1 MKIFALII
9 YCLILKESINK
20 IIPFDLQNGIKYIGV
35 NDHYEHYHATIEGP
49 NPVPNGAAYNS
60 YVIIDDKILIIDG
73 IHEFYQ
79 KIWLENLQRALEGRK
94 PDFLLI
100 QHMEPDHS
108 DNILDVLKLYPD
120 IKIVASSTAFKMME
134 NYLNFDL
141 SKNSLVVK
149 EGDKLELGN
158 HILNFIEAPM
168 VHWPEVIITYASLT
182 KTLFTS
188 DSFSR
193 FGTDEKDEP
202 WEDEARRFYFGV
214 LGKYGSHVQSF
225 IQKISKFEI
234 KNILPSHGQIL
245 NQNIA
250 HYISF
255 YDKWSKYTPE
265 EDGVVIVYS
274 TVYGHTKVAVD
285 ILIEK
290 LKSLGVK
297 FIVHNLSFSHVSQVV
312 ADSFKYSKL
321 VIASVTYHDG
331 IYPFVRIFVNNLI
344 SKNYQSRKVSII
356 ENYSWKP
363 NKGAVLTQ
371 KFKECKNLVLPKEII
386 SIRSKVKDND
396 IEKLNKLAIELAKKN

>member
-1 MKIFALII
+1 MILILFIVLNLLTINICKKERIVDNGIINIGINDKNLKTYEDQFPLSKGMSFNSFLII
-9 YCLILKESINK
+9 DE
-20 IIPFDLQNGIKYIGV
+20 
-35 NDHYEHYHATIEGP
+35 
-49 NPVPNGAAYNS
+49 
-60 YVIIDDKILIIDG
+60 KILIVDG
-73 IHEFYQ
+73 VGKKY
-79 KIWLENLQRALEGRK
+79 ENEWMENIQNSLEGRE
-94 PDFLLI
+94 PDFILI
-100 QHMEPDHS
+100 QHMEPDS
-108 DNILDVLKLYPD
+108 IESINTLVKKYSK
-120 IKIVASSTAFKMME
+120 IKIVSSKKSFNMIKK
-134 NYLNFDL
+134 YL
-141 SKNSLVVK
+141 KNDFSEIRLEVK
-149 EGDKLELGN
+149 EGDKLELGK

-168 VHWPEVIITYASLT
+168 VHWPEVIITYDSLT

-225 IQKISKFEI
+225 IQKISKLEI

>member
-1 MKIFALII
+1 MILILFIVLNLLTINICKKERIVENGIINIGINDKNLKTYEDQFPLSKGMSFNSFLII
-9 YCLILKESINK
+9 DE
-20 IIPFDLQNGIKYIGV
+20 
-35 NDHYEHYHATIEGP
+35 
-49 NPVPNGAAYNS
+49 
-60 YVIIDDKILIIDG
+60 KILIVDG
-73 IHEFYQ
+73 VGKKY
-79 KIWLENLQRALEGRK
+79 ENEWMENIQNSLEGRE
-94 PDFLLI
+94 PDFILI
-100 QHMEPDHS
+100 QHMEPDS
-108 DNILDVLKLYPD
+108 IESINTLVKKYSK
-120 IKIVASSTAFKMME
+120 IKIVSSKKSFNMIKK
-134 NYLNFDL
+134 YL
-141 SKNSLVVK
+141 KNDFSQNRLEVK
-149 EGDKLELGN
+149 EGDKLELGK
-158 HILNFIEAPM
+158 HILFFIEAPM
-168 VHWPEVIITYASLT
+168 VHWPEVIITYDSLT

>member
-1 MKIFALII
+1 MILILFIVLNLLTISICKKERIVENGIINIGINDKNLKTYEDQFPLSKGMSFNSFLII
-9 YCLILKESINK
+9 DE
-20 IIPFDLQNGIKYIGV
+20 
-35 NDHYEHYHATIEGP
+35 
-49 NPVPNGAAYNS
+49 
-60 YVIIDDKILIIDG
+60 KILIVDG
-73 IHEFYQ
+73 VGKKY
-79 KIWLENLQRALEGRK
+79 ENEWMENIQNSLEGRE
-94 PDFLLI
+94 PDFILI
-100 QHMEPDHS
+100 QHMEPDS
-108 DNILDVLKLYPD
+108 IESINTLVKKYSK
-120 IKIVASSTAFKMME
+120 IKIVSSKKSFNMIKK
-134 NYLNFDL
+134 YLKNDF
-141 SKNSLVVK
+141 SKNKLEVK

-168 VHWPEVIITYASLT
+168 VHWPEVIITYDSLT

-214 LGKYGSHVQSF
+214 LGKYGSFVQSF

>member
-1 MKIFALII
+1 MILILFIVLNLLTINICKKERIVENGIINIGINDKNLKTYEDQFPLSKGMSFNSFLII
-9 YCLILKESINK
+9 DE
-20 IIPFDLQNGIKYIGV
+20 
-35 NDHYEHYHATIEGP
+35 
-49 NPVPNGAAYNS
+49 
-60 YVIIDDKILIIDG
+60 KILIVDG
-73 IHEFYQ
+73 VGKKY
-79 KIWLENLQRALEGRK
+79 ENEWMENIQNSLEGRE
-94 PDFLLI
+94 PDFILI
-100 QHMEPDHS
+100 QHMEPDS
-108 DNILDVLKLYPD
+108 IESINTLVKKYSK
-120 IKIVASSTAFKMME
+120 IKIVSSKKSFNMIKK
-134 NYLNFDL
+134 YL
-141 SKNSLVVK
+141 KNDFSEIRLEVK
-149 EGDKLELGN
+149 EGDKLELGK
-158 HILNFIEAPM
+158 HILFFIEAPM
-168 VHWPEVIITYASLT
+168 VHWPEVIITYDSLT

-214 LGKYGSHVQSF
+214 LGKYGSFVQSF

-331 IYPFVRIFVNNLI
+331 MYPFVRIFVNNLI

>member
-1 MKIFALII
+1 MILILFIVLNLLTINICKKERIVENGIINIGINDKNLKTYEDQFPLSKGMSFNSFLII
-9 YCLILKESINK
+9 DE
-20 IIPFDLQNGIKYIGV
+20 
-35 NDHYEHYHATIEGP
+35 
-49 NPVPNGAAYNS
+49 
-60 YVIIDDKILIIDG
+60 KILIVDG
-73 IHEFYQ
+73 VGKKY
-79 KIWLENLQRALEGRK
+79 ENEWMENIQNSLEGRE
-94 PDFLLI
+94 PDFILI
-100 QHMEPDHS
+100 QHMEPDS
-108 DNILDVLKLYPD
+108 IESINTLVKKYSK
-120 IKIVASSTAFKMME
+120 IKIVSSKKSFNMIKK
-134 NYLNFDL
+134 YL
-141 SKNSLVVK
+141 KNDFSQNRLEVK

-168 VHWPEVIITYASLT
+168 VHWPEVIITYDSLT

-225 IQKISKFEI
+225 IQKISKLEI
-234 KNILPSHGQIL
+234 KNIFPSHGQIL

>member
-1 MKIFALII
+1 MILILFIVLNLLTINICKKERIVENGIINIGINDKNLKTYEDQFPLSKGMSFNSFLII
-9 YCLILKESINK
+9 DE
-20 IIPFDLQNGIKYIGV
+20 
-35 NDHYEHYHATIEGP
+35 
-49 NPVPNGAAYNS
+49 
-60 YVIIDDKILIIDG
+60 KILIVDG
-73 IHEFYQ
+73 VGKKY
-79 KIWLENLQRALEGRK
+79 ENEWMENIQNSLEGRE
-94 PDFLLI
+94 PDFILI
-100 QHMEPDHS
+100 QHMEPDS
-108 DNILDVLKLYPD
+108 IESINTLVKKYSK
-120 IKIVASSTAFKMME
+120 IKIVSSKKSFNMIKK
-134 NYLNFDL
+134 YL
-141 SKNSLVVK
+141 KNDFSEIRLEVK
-149 EGDKLELGN
+149 EGDKLELGK
-158 HILNFIEAPM
+158 HILFFIEAPM
-168 VHWPEVIITYASLT
+168 VHWPEVIITYDSLT

-214 LGKYGSHVQSF
+214 LGKYGSFVQSF

>member
-1 MKIFALII
+1 MILILFIVLNLLTISICKKERIVENGIINIGINDKNLKTYEDQFPLSKGMSFNSFLII
-9 YCLILKESINK
+9 DE
-20 IIPFDLQNGIKYIGV
+20 
-35 NDHYEHYHATIEGP
+35 
-49 NPVPNGAAYNS
+49 
-60 YVIIDDKILIIDG
+60 KILIVDG
-73 IHEFYQ
+73 VGKKY
-79 KIWLENLQRALEGRK
+79 ENEWMENIQNSLEGRE
-94 PDFLLI
+94 PDFILI
-100 QHMEPDHS
+100 QHMEPDS
-108 DNILDVLKLYPD
+108 IESINTLVKKYSK
-120 IKIVASSTAFKMME
+120 IKIVSSKKSFNMIKK
-134 NYLNFDL
+134 YL
-141 SKNSLVVK
+141 KNDFSQNRLEVK

-168 VHWPEVIITYASLT
+168 VHWPEVIITYDSLT

-214 LGKYGSHVQSF
+214 LGKYGSFVQSF

>member
-1 MKIFALII
+1 MILILFIVLNLLTINICKKERIVENGIINIGINDKNLKTYEDQFPLSKGMSFNSFLII
-9 YCLILKESINK
+9 DE
-20 IIPFDLQNGIKYIGV
+20 
-35 NDHYEHYHATIEGP
+35 
-49 NPVPNGAAYNS
+49 
-60 YVIIDDKILIIDG
+60 KILIVDG
-73 IHEFYQ
+73 VGKKY
-79 KIWLENLQRALEGRK
+79 ENEWMENIQNSLEGRE
-94 PDFLLI
+94 PDFILI
-100 QHMEPDHS
+100 QHMEPDS
-108 DNILDVLKLYPD
+108 IESINTLVKKYSK
-120 IKIVASSTAFKMME
+120 IKIVSSKKSFNMIKK
-134 NYLNFDL
+134 YL
-141 SKNSLVVK
+141 KNDFSQNRLEVK
-149 EGDKLELGN
+149 EGDKLELGK

-168 VHWPEVIITYASLT
+168 VHWPEVIITYDSLT

-214 LGKYGSHVQSF
+214 LGKYGSFVQSF

>member
-168 VHWPEVIITYASLT
+168 VHWPEVIITYDSLT

-188 DSFSR
+188 DSFGK
-193 FGTDEKDEP
+193 FGANDIDEP
-202 WEDEARRFYFGV
+202 WEDEARRFYFGI
-214 LGKYGSHVQSF
+214 LGKFGQHVQF
-225 IQKISKFEI
+225 LIQKISKLEI
-234 KNILPSHGQIL
+234 KNIFPSHGQIL
-245 NQNIA
+245 TENIPY
-250 HYISF
+250 YISF
-255 YDKWSKYTPE
+255 YDKWSKYIPE
-265 EDGVVIVYS
+265 EKGVVIVYS
-274 TVYGHTKVAVD
+274 SVYGHTKEAVD
-285 ILIEK
+285 KLSEK
-290 LKSLGVK
+290 LKSLGIKYIIYNVSTNHWTK
-297 FIVHNLSFSHVSQVV
+297 MLSDTFRYNSLILASVMIDDDISPAMREFIEIILSFNYQNRKVGFMENGSWNRRGNKIMKSMLKDCKNLSFYKNEVSIDISLDENSISQ
-312 ADSFKYSKL
+312 
-321 VIASVTYHDG
+321 I
-331 IYPFVRIFVNNLI
+331 NNL
-344 SKNYQSRKVSII
+344 KNEI
-356 ENYSWKP
+356 
-363 NKGAVLTQ
+363 
-371 KFKECKNLVLPKEII
+371 FKN
-386 SIRSKVKDND
+386 
-396 IEKLNKLAIELAKKN
+396 

>member
-1 MKIFALII
+1 MILILFIVLNLLTINICKKERIVENGIINIGINDKNLKTYEDQFPLSKGMSFNSFLII
-9 YCLILKESINK
+9 DE
-20 IIPFDLQNGIKYIGV
+20 
-35 NDHYEHYHATIEGP
+35 
-49 NPVPNGAAYNS
+49 
-60 YVIIDDKILIIDG
+60 KILIVDG
-73 IHEFYQ
+73 VGKKY
-79 KIWLENLQRALEGRK
+79 ENEWMENIQNSLEGRE
-94 PDFLLI
+94 PDFILI
-100 QHMEPDHS
+100 QHMEPDS
-108 DNILDVLKLYPD
+108 IESINTLVKKYSK
-120 IKIVASSTAFKMME
+120 IKIVSSKKSFNMIKK
-134 NYLNFDL
+134 YL
-141 SKNSLVVK
+141 KNDFSQNRLEVK

-168 VHWPEVIITYASLT
+168 VHWPEVIITYDSLT

-214 LGKYGSHVQSF
+214 LGKYGSFVQSF

>member
-1 MKIFALII
+1 MILILFIVLNLLTISICKKERIVENGIINIGINDKNLKTYEDQFPLSKGMSFNSFLII
-9 YCLILKESINK
+9 DE
-20 IIPFDLQNGIKYIGV
+20 
-35 NDHYEHYHATIEGP
+35 
-49 NPVPNGAAYNS
+49 
-60 YVIIDDKILIIDG
+60 KILIVDG
-73 IHEFYQ
+73 VGKKY
-79 KIWLENLQRALEGRK
+79 ENEWMENIQNSLEGRE
-94 PDFLLI
+94 PDFILI
-100 QHMEPDHS
+100 QHMEPDS
-108 DNILDVLKLYPD
+108 IESINTLVKKYSK
-120 IKIVASSTAFKMME
+120 IKIVSSKKSFNMIKK
-134 NYLNFDL
+134 YL
-141 SKNSLVVK
+141 KNDFSQNRLEVK
-149 EGDKLELGN
+149 EGDKLELGK

-168 VHWPEVIITYASLT
+168 VHWPEVIITYDSLT

-214 LGKYGSHVQSF
+214 LGKYGSFVQSF

>member
-1 MKIFALII
+1 MILILFIVLNLLTISICKKERIVENGIINIGINDKNLKTYEDQFPLSKGMSFNSFLII
-9 YCLILKESINK
+9 DE
-20 IIPFDLQNGIKYIGV
+20 
-35 NDHYEHYHATIEGP
+35 
-49 NPVPNGAAYNS
+49 
-60 YVIIDDKILIIDG
+60 KILIVDG
-73 IHEFYQ
+73 VGKKY
-79 KIWLENLQRALEGRK
+79 ENEWMENIQNSLEGRE
-94 PDFLLI
+94 PDFILI
-100 QHMEPDHS
+100 QHMEPDS
-108 DNILDVLKLYPD
+108 IESINTLVKKYSK
-120 IKIVASSTAFKMME
+120 IKIVSSKKSFNMIKK
-134 NYLNFDL
+134 YL
-141 SKNSLVVK
+141 KNDFSQNRLEVK
-149 EGDKLELGN
+149 EGDKLELGK
-158 HILNFIEAPM
+158 HILFFIEAPM
-168 VHWPEVIITYASLT
+168 VHWPEVIITYDSLT

-214 LGKYGSHVQSF
+214 LGKYGSFVQSF

-396 IEKLNKLAIELAKKN
+396 IENLNKLAIELEKRN

>member
-1 MKIFALII
+1 MILILFIVLNLLTISICKKERIVENGIINIGINDKNLKTYEDQFPLSKGMSFNSFLII
-9 YCLILKESINK
+9 DE
-20 IIPFDLQNGIKYIGV
+20 
-35 NDHYEHYHATIEGP
+35 
-49 NPVPNGAAYNS
+49 
-60 YVIIDDKILIIDG
+60 KILIVDG
-73 IHEFYQ
+73 VGKKY
-79 KIWLENLQRALEGRK
+79 ENEWMENVQNSLEGRE
-94 PDFLLI
+94 PDFILI
-100 QHMEPDHS
+100 QHMEPDS
-108 DNILDVLKLYPD
+108 IESINTLVKKYSK
-120 IKIVASSTAFKMME
+120 IKIVSSKKSFNMIKK
-134 NYLNFDL
+134 YLKNDF
-141 SKNSLVVK
+141 SKNKLEVK
-149 EGDKLELGN
+149 EGDKLELGK

-168 VHWPEVIITYASLT
+168 VHWPEVIITYDSLT

-214 LGKYGSHVQSF
+214 LGKYGSFVQSF

-265 EDGVVIVYS
+265 EDGVVIAYS

-396 IEKLNKLAIELAKKN
+396 IENLNKLAIELEKRN

>member
-1 MKIFALII
+1 MILILFIVLNLLTINICKKERIVENGIINIGINDKNLKTYEDQFPLSKGMSFNSFLII
-9 YCLILKESINK
+9 DE
-20 IIPFDLQNGIKYIGV
+20 
-35 NDHYEHYHATIEGP
+35 
-49 NPVPNGAAYNS
+49 
-60 YVIIDDKILIIDG
+60 KILIVDG
-73 IHEFYQ
+73 VGKKY
-79 KIWLENLQRALEGRK
+79 ENEWMENIQNSLEGRE
-94 PDFLLI
+94 PDFILI
-100 QHMEPDHS
+100 QHMEPDS
-108 DNILDVLKLYPD
+108 IESINTLVKKYSK
-120 IKIVASSTAFKMME
+120 IKIVSSKKSFNMIKK
-134 NYLNFDL
+134 YL
-141 SKNSLVVK
+141 KNDFSQNRLEVK
-149 EGDKLELGN
+149 EGDKLELGK
-158 HILNFIEAPM
+158 HILFFIEAPM
-168 VHWPEVIITYASLT
+168 VHWPEVIITYDSLT

-214 LGKYGSHVQSF
+214 LGKYGSFVQSF

>member
-1 MKIFALII
+1 MILILFIVLNLLTISICKKERIVENGIINIGINDKNLKTYEDQFPLSKGMSFNSFLII
-9 YCLILKESINK
+9 DE
-20 IIPFDLQNGIKYIGV
+20 
-35 NDHYEHYHATIEGP
+35 
-49 NPVPNGAAYNS
+49 
-60 YVIIDDKILIIDG
+60 KILIVDG
-73 IHEFYQ
+73 VGKKY
-79 KIWLENLQRALEGRK
+79 ENEWMENIQNSLEGRE
-94 PDFLLI
+94 PDFILI
-100 QHMEPDHS
+100 QHMEPDS
-108 DNILDVLKLYPD
+108 IESINTLVKKYSK
-120 IKIVASSTAFKMME
+120 IKIVSSKKSFNMIKK
-134 NYLNFDL
+134 YL
-141 SKNSLVVK
+141 KNDFSQNRLEVK
-149 EGDKLELGN
+149 EGDKLELGK
-158 HILNFIEAPM
+158 HILFFIEAPM
-168 VHWPEVIITYASLT
+168 VHWPEVIITYDSLT

-214 LGKYGSHVQSF
+214 LGKYGSFVQSF

>member
-1 MKIFALII
+1 MILILFIVLNLLTINICKKERIVENGIINIGINDKNLKTYEDQFPLSKGMSFNSFLII
-9 YCLILKESINK
+9 DE
-20 IIPFDLQNGIKYIGV
+20 
-35 NDHYEHYHATIEGP
+35 
-49 NPVPNGAAYNS
+49 
-60 YVIIDDKILIIDG
+60 KILIVDG
-73 IHEFYQ
+73 VGKKY
-79 KIWLENLQRALEGRK
+79 ENEWMENIQNSLEGRE
-94 PDFLLI
+94 PDFILI
-100 QHMEPDHS
+100 QHMEPDS
-108 DNILDVLKLYPD
+108 IESINTLVKKYSK
-120 IKIVASSTAFKMME
+120 IKIVSSKKSLNMIKK
-134 NYLNFDL
+134 YLKNDF
-141 SKNSLVVK
+141 SKNKLEVK
-149 EGDKLELGN
+149 EGDKLELGK
-158 HILNFIEAPM
+158 HILFFIEAPM
-168 VHWPEVIITYASLT
+168 VHWPEVIITYDSLT

-225 IQKISKFEI
+225 IQKISKFDI

>member
-1 MKIFALII
+1 MILILFIVLNLLTINICKKERIVENGIINIGINDKNLKTYEDQFPLSKGMSFNSFLII
-9 YCLILKESINK
+9 DE
-20 IIPFDLQNGIKYIGV
+20 
-35 NDHYEHYHATIEGP
+35 
-49 NPVPNGAAYNS
+49 
-60 YVIIDDKILIIDG
+60 KILIVDG
-73 IHEFYQ
+73 VGKKY
-79 KIWLENLQRALEGRK
+79 ENEWMENIQNSLEGRE
-94 PDFLLI
+94 PDFILI
-100 QHMEPDHS
+100 QHMEPDS
-108 DNILDVLKLYPD
+108 IESINTLVKKYSK
-120 IKIVASSTAFKMME
+120 IKIVSSKKSFNMIKK
-134 NYLNFDL
+134 YL
-141 SKNSLVVK
+141 KNDFSQNRLEVK
-149 EGDKLELGN
+149 EGDKLELGK
-158 HILNFIEAPM
+158 HILFFIEAPM
-168 VHWPEVIITYASLT
+168 VHWPEVIITYDSLT

-214 LGKYGSHVQSF
+214 LGKYGSFVQSF

-396 IEKLNKLAIELAKKN
+396 IEKLNKLAIELAKRN